1 MFDGIKENEKDIIN
15 YIKEKTQL
23 KEDEIK
29 IEYEKLLGFSN
40 FNYIVVIKDKIND
53 KVLKKYVYRKFGN
66 ISLEYDKK
74 MEIIIIKYLYSKGLG
89 PNILY
94 EDKEYRISEYL
105 HDCKNLD
112 LDHLFDDYIIN
123 SLCEILNI
131 YNSICYYY
139 NYKFINDEIIL
150 KKIDNIE
157 NRISYENTHYNNI
170 MTKFYKRALIQFG
183 IFEKKFNENLS
194 KNMEYNKYFQMI
206 NNLFLQFKELYK
218 SNIPSD
224 GIMVL
229 NHNDFFSLNIMM
241 RKKDKKIFLIDNEY
255 ASLNLLGYDIAYYI
269 CESHFNYEN
278 LYNFSFPLID
288 IDKCFNEYYMK
299 YINIFLDNNIKNIQE
314 YKELIWEIKT
324 KKYYL
329 KLTLLVN
336 LFLFMFVLCSIDYE
350 IWEKNKDKDFYFI
363 SGVYRVNLYN
373 YFKNKL
379 DKLKI
384 G

>member
-1 MFDGIKENEKDIIN
+1 MIDGIKENEKDIIN

-23 KEDEIK
+23 KENEIK

-40 FNYIVVIKDKIND
+40 FNYIVIIKDKLND
-53 KVLKKYVYRKFGN
+53 KILGKYVYRKFGN

-94 EDKEYRISEYL
+94 EDKKYRISEYL
-105 HDCKNLD
+105 YDCKNLD
-112 LDHLFDDYIIN
+112 LDHLFDDYIIDT
-123 SLCEILNI
+123 LCKILNI
-131 YNSICYYY
+131 YNSICYNYS
-139 NYKFINDEIIL
+139 YKFINDEIIL
-150 KKIDNIE
+150 KKIDNKE
-157 NRISYENTHYNNI
+157 NRISYENTHYNNL
-170 MTKFYKRALIQFG
+170 MTKFYKTAVNKFG
-183 IFEKKFNENLS
+183 IFAKKFNENLS

-206 NNLFLQFKELYK
+206 NNLFHQFKELYK
-218 SNIPSD
+218 SNIPSN
-224 GIMVL
+224 GLMVL
-229 NHNDFFSLNIMM
+229 NHNDCFSLNIMM
-241 RKKDKKIFLIDNEY
+241 RQKDKKLFLIDNEY
-255 ASLNLLGYDIAYYI
+255 ASLNPLGYDIAYYI

-299 YINIFLDNNIKNIQE
+299 YINIFLDNNITNIQE
-314 YKELIWEIKT
+314 YKELIGKIKT
-324 KKYYL
+324 KQYYL

-336 LFLFMFVLCSIDYE
+336 LFLFVFVLCSIDYE
-350 IWEKNKDKDFYFI
+350 SWEKDKNKYFYFI

-379 DKLKI
+379 TNIK
-384 G
+384 

>member
-1 MFDGIKENEKDIIN
+1 MIDGIKENEKDIIN

-29 IEYEKLLGFSN
+29 IEYQKLLGFSN
-40 FNYIVVIKDKIND
+40 FNYIVVIKDKVND

-66 ISLEYDKK
+66 ISLEYNKK
-74 MEIIIIKYLYSKGLG
+74 MEIIIIKYLHNKGLG

-94 EDKEYRISEYL
+94 EDKKYRISEYL
-105 HDCKNLD
+105 YDCKNLD

-131 YNSICYYY
+131 YSSICYNY
-139 NYKFINDEIIL
+139 NYKFVNDEIIL
-150 KKIDNIE
+150 KKIDNIG
-157 NRISYENTHYNNI
+157 NRISCENTHYNNI
-170 MTKFYKRALIQFG
+170 MTKFYKRAVTQFG

-194 KNMEYNKYFQMI
+194 KNIEYNKYFQMI
-206 NNLFLQFKELYK
+206 NHLFLQFKELYK
-218 SNIPSD
+218 SNIPSN

-229 NHNDFFSLNIMM
+229 NHNDCFSLNIMM
-241 RKKDKKIFLIDNEY
+241 RQKDKKIFLIDNEY

-314 YKELIWEIKT
+314 YKELIGEIKA
-324 KKYYL
+324 KQYYL

-336 LFLFMFVLCSIDYE
+336 LFLFMFDLCSIVYE
-350 IWEKNKDKDFYFI
+350 SWEKNKDKDFYFI

-379 DKLKI
+379 DTLKI

>member
-1 MFDGIKENEKDIIN
+1 MIDGIKENEKDIIN

-23 KEDEIK
+23 KENEIK

-40 FNYIVVIKDKIND
+40 FNYIVIIKDKLND
-53 KVLKKYVYRKFGN
+53 KILGKYVYRKFGN

-94 EDKEYRISEYL
+94 EDKKYRISEYL
-105 HDCKNLD
+105 YDCKNLD
-112 LDHLFDDYIIN
+112 LDHLFDDYIIDT
-123 SLCEILNI
+123 LCKILNI
-131 YNSICYYY
+131 YNSICYNYS
-139 NYKFINDEIIL
+139 YKFINDEIIL
-150 KKIDNIE
+150 KKIDNKE
-157 NRISYENTHYNNI
+157 NRISYENTHYNNL
-170 MTKFYKRALIQFG
+170 MTKFYKTAVNKFG
-183 IFEKKFNENLS
+183 IFAKKFNENLS

-206 NNLFLQFKELYK
+206 NNLFHQFKELYK
-218 SNIPSD
+218 SNIPSN
-224 GIMVL
+224 GLMVL
-229 NHNDFFSLNIMM
+229 NHNDCFSLNIMM
-241 RKKDKKIFLIDNEY
+241 RQKDKKLFLIDNEY
-255 ASLNLLGYDIAYYI
+255 ASLNPLGYDIAYYI

-299 YINIFLDNNIKNIQE
+299 YINIFLDNNITNIQE
-314 YKELIWEIKT
+314 YKELIGKIKT
-324 KKYYL
+324 KQYYL

-336 LFLFMFVLCSIDYE
+336 LFLFVFVLCSIDYE
-350 IWEKNKDKDFYFI
+350 SWEKDKNKYFYFI

-379 DKLKI
+379 DTLKI
-384 G
+384 D

>member
-206 NNLFLQFKELYK
+206 NNLFLQFRTLYK
-218 SNIPSD
+218 NNIPSN
-224 GIMVL
+224 GLMVL
-229 NHNDFFSLNIMM
+229 NHNDCFSLNIMM
-241 RKKDKKIFLIDNEY
+241 RQKDKKIFLIDNEY
-255 ASLNLLGYDIAYYI
+255 ASLNLLGYDISYYI
-269 CESHFNYEN
+269 CESHFSYEN

-299 YINIFLDNNIKNIQE
+299 YINLFLDKNLKNIQE
-314 YKELIWEIKT
+314 YKELIREIKT
-324 KKYYL
+324 KQYYL

-336 LFLFMFVLCSIDYE
+336 LFLFVFVLCSIDYE
-350 IWEKNKDKDFYFI
+350 SWEKNKDKDFYFI
-363 SGVYRVNLYN
+363 SAVYRVNLYN

-379 DKLKI
+379 DILKI